1 MADAP
6 KISLP
11 MLRLLV
17 KVHELGTVSRAA
29 AAVHLSQPAASLALR
44 RLRLGLHDPLFV
56 RSGNAMLPTRRCDE
70 VLQTARTVLALVEHD
85 ILQSAP
91 FEPRLAERSFRVALY
106 DVGELVFLPRL
117 LGHLLAEAPLCDI
130 HSRSIYALEL
140 PEALESGQVE
150 LAVGFYPN
158 LERAGFHAQR
168 LFDERF
174 LVLARK
180 GHPAVGHG
188 PLTIEQFV
196 ALPHVTIE
204 PLGRSYVLIDR
215 LFEGAGIKR
224 RIVLSTP
231 HFMSVPQILAATDL
245 VATVPSKMAKHFAK
259 LQQLQAFEPPV
270 NTPPYPIKQYW
281 HARFHSDPGHRWL
294 RRSVF
299 SLFKV

>member
-1 MADAP
+1 MAIAP
-6 KISLP
+6 KISLT
-11 MLRLLV
+11 MLQLLV

-44 RLRLGLHDPLFV
+44 RLRLSLHDPLFV

-70 VLQTARTVLALVEHD
+70 VLQTARTILALVEHD
-85 ILQSAP
+85 ILQAAS

-117 LGHLLAEAPLCDI
+117 LAHLLAAAPQCSI
-130 HSRSIYALEL
+130 HAKSIHASNL
-140 PEALESGQVE
+140 PEALESGEVE

-158 LERAGFHAQR
+158 LERSGFHAQQ

-180 GHPAVGHG
+180 GHPAIGRR
-188 PLTIEQFV
+188 PLDLQQFV
-196 ALPHVTIE
+196 ALPHVSIE

-245 VATVPSKMAKHFAK
+245 VAMVPSKMAKHFAA
-259 LQQLQAFEPPV
+259 LGQLQAFEPPV

-294 RRSVF
+294 RRSIF
-299 SLFKV
+299 DLFRV